1 MNRSSRTRD
10 ARAQRCRGSSRSIQA
25 RGVAPTLWAIGVIS
39 ALICQGGGAGVAE
52 AASQNHKQPSTSPV
66 GSADLRLLPGDYQLF
81 TRSGTWVARRS
92 GMYMVVAVGGGGGG
106 GGGGAAAVVGGVAN
120 QVGGA
125 GGSAGG
131 VTINDVITRAGRRFR
146 ISVGNGGTGG
156 AGGSAN
162 GGSGGA
168 GGNGGV
174 SSFPDVASADGGTGG
189 PGGAGNSSSTVL
201 APVGAGRSSL
211 GEMQAPGSAGAA
223 SATTGEPSGSSFLYA
238 WPGGG
243 GGGPAGSG
251 RGGSGGRAAGTAGT
265 IAPGGHIGAMTGA
278 NGGTGSTNRIF
289 TSGAGVAA
297 AEAVRQVER
306 AAQVAREWGATSTS
320 LGLCPDFNMQD
331 VPSCGGATCL

>member
-10 ARAQRCRGSSRSIQA
+10 SRAQRCRGSWRSNSA
-25 RGVAPTLWAIGVIS
+25 LGLALALWAIGVIS
-39 ALICQGGGAGVAE
+39 ALIYQGGGAGASD
-52 AASQNHKQPSTSPV
+52 AASQNHKQTSPSPV
-66 GSADLRLLPGDYQLF
+66 GSAGPRLLPGDFHLF
-81 TRSGTWVARRS
+81 TRSGTWVAPKS

-125 GGSAGG
+125 GGSAGS

-146 ISVGNGGTGG
+146 ISVGKGGTAG

-162 GGSGGA
+162 GGSGGT

-174 SSFPDVASADGGTGG
+174 FELSRCCVCGRWRRRTWWSREQQFDG
-189 PGGAGNSSSTVL
+189 PGTRRCGWFE
-201 APVGAGRSSL
+201 SL
-211 GEMQAPGSAGAA
+211 GEMQAPGSGGAA
-223 SATTGEPSGSSFLYA
+223 STTTGEPSGSSYLYA

-251 RGGSGGRAAGTAGT
+251 RGGSGGGAAGTAGT

-289 TSGAGVAA
+289 TSGAG
-297 AEAVRQVER
+297 
-306 AAQVAREWGATSTS
+306 G
-320 LGLCPDFNMQD
+320 GGGG
-331 VPSCGGATCL
+331 GGAPNGAGGAGGPGVGGYLDIIGPLP